1 MLALSRLIVLLN
13 HLIAL
18 SSNKNSHNNLI
29 MTPRRGAF
37 IVLEGIDRCGKTTQ
51 TALLHQRLTE
61 YLASTST
68 MIVPS
73 KATKPSPSDP
83 SPPSAPPP
91 PPPPPLA
98 LRFPDRNTAV
108 GQLINQ
114 YLQSTSDLDDHAIHL
129 LFSANRWEVADR
141 MVDAL
146 LNQGQS
152 IVCDRYAYSG
162 VAFSAA
168 KVVREDVT
176 GDETETPLL
185 SMEWCQAPDKG
196 LPAPDCVIFLDL
208 PQEEA
213 ERRGGFGGE
222 RYEKRDMQRRV
233 RQRFA
238 ELQAADEGRVPW
250 NVVSATQS
258 VEDVHADIWS
268 IVLKTL
274 ETVQQQG
281 KPLGKMWQ
289 DEVFEAHFA
298 LEADKENQ
306 K

>member
-1 MLALSRLIVLLN
+1 MLPLSRLIAVVWN

-18 SSNKNSHNNLI
+18 SSHKNSNSYLI
-29 MTPRRGAF
+29 MTQRRGVF

-61 YLASTST
+61 YLASSSSST
-68 MIVPS
+68 LVPS
-73 KATKPSPSDP
+73 KASKSSSSDASPSPSI
-83 SPPSAPPP
+83 SPH
-91 PPPPPLA
+91 PPPPLA
-98 LRFPDRNTAV
+98 LRFPDRTTAV

-141 MVDAL
+141 MIDAL

-152 IVCDRYAYSG
+152 IVCDRYTYSG

-168 KVVREDVT
+168 KVVRDGVT

-185 SMEWCQAPDKG
+185 SLEWCQAPDKG

-213 ERRGGFGGE
+213 ERRGG
-222 RYEKRDMQRRV
+222 
-233 RQRFA
+233 
-238 ELQAADEGRVPW
+238 
-250 NVVSATQS
+250 
-258 VEDVHADIWS
+258 
-268 IVLKTL
+268 
-274 ETVQQQG
+274 
-281 KPLGKMWQ
+281 
-289 DEVFEAHFA
+289 
-298 LEADKENQ
+298 
-306 K
+306 